1 MPNQER
7 PARSRITEFDE
18 RQFNL
23 MTYVIEE
30 MPQAIRDQAEDF
42 FDPYFRFVTS
52 DLRRLFSEVSP
63 FQLNSIVQQPLL
75 SSQPNLEIRQVC
87 GNQPIGSRGPMQALR
102 QTGLLQPLIDYLQNR
117 ELIGIDESRIDRPVF
132 SSQVSTVRSL
142 AFRLRIGTERDEIVS
157 PVLSDVRISME
168 NLEAFDIR
176 TSMTEYLRNLLVALL
191 VIRWAGPESISAVY
205 LHGPL
210 IRAIA
215 PFEGII
221 FRYDEARRTLEDPS
235 GTFAEDE
242 LLSGFHRFCNEDC
255 GLTCRR
261 VRMQRRDERT
271 SERLPLFGQD
281 IFRGVEDPAT
291 TALNERDYP
300 GLCLYFYLLRR
311 LYDVCRDGG
320 MVLVSCVETGRTAE
334 GLGIV
339 LPSLLRAA
347 LERRIDVSTA
357 DQLARAVLDTTFS
370 STPTDW
376 RMFEAVQ
383 RFIRELN
390 LGDAQLLTYVLRDGE
405 YTTPIQIHRYR
416 SKFLNDQRFQFQ
428 SVGLDNRFEAVVSAI
443 LPEDRYRFLM
453 GYLRTTPLAEP
464 LRIEFFDIPGQ
475 DFDFLARLTY
485 FASLPYRSYGMPAIL
500 YYADQLARMPKEI
513 VERVAEKIFIDLY
526 RERLG
531 VPDIETILGLR
542 NALYRDFLR
551 R

>member
-1 MPNQER
+1 MPNQEQ
-7 PARSRITEFDE
+7 PTRSRITEFDE

-30 MPQAIRDQAEDF
+30 MPQAIRDEAEDF
-42 FDPYFRFVTS
+42 FAPYFRFVTT
-52 DLRRLFSEVSP
+52 DLRRLFSEASP

-75 SSQPNLEIRQVC
+75 PSEPDFEIRRVC
-87 GNQPIGSRGPMQALR
+87 GSQTIGAGGPVQALR
-102 QTGLLQPLIDYLQNR
+102 QAGLLQPLIDFLQEK
-117 ELIGIDESRIDRPVF
+117 ELIGIDESRVDQPVF

-142 AFRLRIGTERDEIVS
+142 AFCLRIGTDHNEVVR
-157 PVLSDVRISME
+157 PVLSDVRIGME
-168 NLEAFDIR
+168 NLETFDIK

-191 VIRWAGPESISAVY
+191 IIRWADPEEISAIY
-205 LHGPL
+205 MHGPL

-215 PFEGII
+215 PFEKVI
-221 FRYDEARRTLEDPS
+221 FRYDEAQRTLEDPS
-235 GTFAEDE
+235 DTFEEDE
-242 LLSGFHRFCNEDC
+242 LLSDFHRFCNEAC

-261 VRMQRRDERT
+261 RRMARVDPTTGEQP
-271 SERLPLFGQD
+271 PLFGQD
-281 IFRGVEDPAT
+281 VFRGAEDPAT
-291 TALNERDYP
+291 MVLSERDYP

-311 LYDVCRDGG
+311 LYDVCRDNGT
-320 MVLVSCVETGRTAE
+320 MLISCVETGRTAE

-339 LPSLLRAA
+339 LPSLLRAS
-347 LERRIDVSTA
+347 LEQEIDVSSA
-357 DQLARAVLDTTFS
+357 DQLARAVSDMTFS
-370 STPTDW
+370 SMPTDW

-390 LGDAQLLTYVLRDGE
+390 FGDAQLLTYVLRDGE

-416 SKFLNDQRFQFQ
+416 SKALNEERLQFQ
-428 SVGLDNRFEAVVSAI
+428 SVGLDNRFEAIVHAI
-443 LPEDRYRFLM
+443 LPEQRYRFLM
-453 GYLRTTPLAEP
+453 SYLRTTPLAEP

-475 DFDFLARLTY
+475 DFNSLARLTY
-485 FASLPYRSYGMPAIL
+485 FTSLPYRSYGMPAVL
-500 YYADQLARMPKEI
+500 YYADQMARMPKEI